1 MENKTS
7 TGKYW
12 ILFLLSLVLII
23 IMLISPD
30 VRPYFWLA
38 LPLVCTFFVKALDVI

>member
-23 IMLISPD
+23 FMLISPD

-38 LPLVCTFFVKALDVI
+38 LPVVLTFFVKALDII